1 MVMAAEF
8 APDRSGQLQ
17 PFLGVGKPAARVLVV
32 ESGVEAAHL
41 LDENPRENSLEAR
54 RHHLAAAGIA
64 AVIHIRVRDA
74 R

>member
-1 MVMAAEF
+1 MVMASEF
-8 APDRSGQLQ
+8 APGRSGPLQ
-17 PFLGVGKPAARVLVV
+17 PFLGVSQPAARVLAVEAGVV
-32 ESGVEAAHL
+32 AAHL
-41 LDENPRENSLEAR
+41 LGEDPRENSLEAR